1 MVEKHQ
7 ELETISIL
15 CNRNG
20 HNNSFFSGTQYSYIF
35 RTQCRE
41 HEHDILMTI
50 FSNSNS
56 RSVNIHA
63 MMSSREELG
72 HLPVTSSKVEKLCLI
87 LCRSL
92 TDRGLQGLLLG
103 IGNNLKELDLS
114 ESCVTGEGFQLQSV
128 KSLPNLE
135 KLNLSGN
142 TYLTDD

>member
-1 MVEKHQ
+1 
-7 ELETISIL
+7 
-15 CNRNG
+15 
-20 HNNSFFSGTQYSYIF
+20 
-35 RTQCRE
+35 
-41 HEHDILMTI
+41 
-50 FSNSNS
+50 
-56 RSVNIHA
+56 

-72 HLPVTSSKVEKLCLI
+72 HLPVTSSKVEKLCLTS
-87 LCRSL
+87 CRNL

-114 ESCVTGEGFQLQSV
+114 KSCVTGEGFQLQSV